1 MANAM
6 NRILNRRLQIAIY
19 IGAFMA
25 IGFVLPWWSI
35 LLVAGFI
42 GWFEEGLLRATLAAF
57 IACFLAWF
65 ILTLGFDIASG
76 FRISTRLGG
85 LVGLPIPIVA
95 SLVSATTGGIVA
107 ALFAASANQLRIVA
121 RELTS

>member
-1 MANAM
+1 M
-6 NRILNRRLQIAIY
+6 NRISNRRVRTAVY
-19 IGAFMA
+19 VVAFMV

-42 GWFEEGLLRATLAAF
+42 GWFEQGLMRAALAAL
-57 IACFLAWF
+57 IACFIAWF
-65 ILTLGFDIASG
+65 LLTLGFDVASG

-95 SLVSATTGGIVA
+95 SIVSATLGGMVA
-107 ALFAASANQLRIVA
+107 ALSAATTNQLRVVA
-121 RELTS
+121 KALTS